1 MNDLY
6 RLKANSSRLCE
17 VFCIQTRISEK
28 ASMSLLKDG
37 SKIWSFIGGTATLKI
52 RDYQCSTYKWKDKAK
67 LLKHGQKGG
76 KGSMWWWEELKKQTQ
91 TRASDVIAGVQSWQ
105 LSQLS
110 RRKGSEERPASC
122 LSYYPEE
129 KTPHLL
135 ATNARNAC
143 TNVSLYTCV
152 PSREREF

>member
-6 RLKANSSRLCE
+6 RPKANSSRLCE

-67 LLKHGQKGG
+67 LLKHGQKGW
-76 KGSMWWWEELKKQTQ
+76 KGVVVGRIEETNPN
-91 TRASDVIAGVQSWQ
+91 QSQWCHCRSAK
-105 LSQLS
+105 LTAI
-110 RRKGSEERPASC
+110 PA
-122 LSYYPEE
+122 
-129 KTPHLL
+129 
-135 ATNARNAC
+135 
-143 TNVSLYTCV
+143 
-152 PSREREF
+152 EREKRPWGATCFLPVILPRGENTTSSSNQCQERMHKCKLVHMCTF